1 MVDLH
6 VKDIFH
12 EYKDEIE
19 AEFIK
24 IKEISGGQSW
34 MESQF
39 FVGTLSRMARKIY
52 MRYGQ
57 RIVSYENS
65 SNAEQILY
73 NQLLFCTQELQKKYF
88 GYSVM

>member
-1 MVDLH
+1 MAELCVN
-6 VKDIFH
+6 DIFH

-24 IKEISGGQSW
+24 IKEVSGGLSW
-34 MESQF
+34 VESQF
-39 FVGTLSRMARKIY
+39 FVGTISRMARKIY

-65 SNAEQILY
+65 GCAERILY
-73 NQLLFCTQELQKKYF
+73 NQLLFCTRELQKKYF
-88 GYSVM
+88 GYCV